1 MKRRRFLRK
10 ALRPRMFLIYILI
23 ILIVVLVLTYAL
35 GGIKAKADGISENLP
50 FNFESGDWK
59 SMLGAEDNTE
69 HPELS
74 DYNKNKWIAQN
85 DKFVMYF
92 DESTTIATVYVIEP
106 DALTGANVQYECG
119 DGSVKTYP
127 EVDVTKCKVYYTSAQ
142 TGDKGNHTNLTVRV
156 ADSSTGKF
164 YSNGYSSYSNSVQ
177 YYNKFTQ
184 ATESHFYLNYNV
196 EDGLQILYEVGEF
209 NAGENYLAQYVTAT
223 LYKPEE
229 DAYIDR
235 SSGEVDE
242 GKYNAAM
249 EKWVKYMSLL
259 GVEDAANAPYKTWL
273 NALYDTLDERFR
285 GNTIFYTTKDAT
297 TKELNYTGSIDV
309 YTKEAYEYFLG
320 LVNDG
325 IVEAKDGFEIEYS
338 ESPSVDNYT
347 YNCRWNFKNISPE
360 WLDNCQ
366 EYFNT
371 NESPLTHNFF
381 LSNKVF
387 EFLTASAYTISTND
401 QNEEL
406 GDFRFYPYYIR
417 SKNMRGVTLKY
428 SYNLL
433 YTASD
438 ESIGLYKEKDGN
450 LVGGYVA
457 RNEDGTF
464 VGEGANIERK
474 FYSLEQAA
482 IDNERFNHTSATSL
496 PIVQVGLQLKLTED
510 GLKASIL
517 KNSLV
522 DTQNAK
528 SSNVIVVKNE
538 TQEQRIADLNQ
549 LYVIYNAEVLPY
561 MAYVDNTGDEA
572 AINPQKGSI
581 IVPDGSGAIINFD
594 NGKTDMG
601 ATAVNKPYYGRDEA
615 FISKAVLEETQDLM
629 LGMYGFIKDKDDY
642 HEGGAILGIVEKGG
656 NQVSLFAQ
664 TKAKISSANFI
675 AVLRLYEEVAIGA
688 YTNKAKFNKWAA
700 ILTNSDLEFMYI
712 FLDADKAN
720 YSDIAAAYRE
730 YLIKR
735 DNIEA
740 HDTTNE
746 TVVNLN
752 FLGAFEKY
760 ALFLGFKYKTPDTLT
775 TFDQAGN
782 IVEELSTGIT
792 VDGVNKKVNAFSVSY
807 TGWTTEELQYQVGG
821 SLKVSPK
828 LGGKKG
834 MQKFASELEAKG
846 ISFYP
851 EVYITTTQGYDL
863 AYGNLKY
870 TARSISNEIAVKY
883 QFDVSTQRQNK
894 KIAHTNIINPS
905 YYNSITDLMIKN
917 YDKLDLGNNS
927 GAFLVDL
934 GNMSVGSYNKSSQ
947 IIYGQDSIVLQ
958 LQSLAKMKENGLVK
972 VKAPYDY
979 AFKYID
985 IATDIPLTSTKLAI
999 YDETIPFYQLVISGL
1014 FDYTTEEIN
1023 GTSNYGASWYGAK
1036 ALESGANLNFQISAT
1051 NPTVLLDTD
1060 YTYYYQAFYDNWK
1073 EAIVNTTKMIDD
1085 SGIHKGVLTNHELL
1099 DKDISHVTYTLKDN
1113 SGTIEIYV
1121 NATSKDYTYIDELN
1135 NTYTIPAYG
1144 YIKVN

>member
-1 MKRRRFLRK
+1 MKKRRFLRK
-10 ALRPRMFLIYILI
+10 ALRPRMFLIYILV
-23 ILIVVLVLTYAL
+23 ILIVVLILTYAF
-35 GGIKAKADGISENLP
+35 GGIKAKADGISDNLA
-50 FNFESGDWK
+50 FNINSGDWK
-59 SMLGAEDNTE
+59 SMLEATDA
-69 HPELS
+69 
-74 DYNKNKWIAQN
+74 DYDTNKWIAQN
-85 DKFVMYF
+85 DNFVMYF
-92 DESTTIATVYVIEP
+92 DESTTIATVYKIEP
-106 DALTGANVQYECG
+106 DALTGANVQYQCG
-119 DGSVKTYP
+119 DGSTKTYP
-127 EVDVTKCKVYYTSAQ
+127 EVDVTKCKVYYTTAQ
-142 TGDKGNHTNLTVRV
+142 THEKGNHTNISVRV
-156 ADSSTGKF
+156 ADSSTGKL
-164 YSNGYSSYSNSVQ
+164 YGNGYSSYSNSVQ

-184 ATESHFYLNYNV
+184 DTESHFYLNYNV
-196 EDGLQILYEVGEF
+196 ENGLQVLYEVGEF
-209 NAGENYLAQYVTAT
+209 NAGENYLAQYVVAT
-223 LYKPEE
+223 MYKPEE
-229 DAYIDR
+229 EAYINR
-235 SSGEVDE
+235 STGEVDQD
-242 GKYNAAM
+242 KYDAAM

-259 GVEDAANAPYKTWL
+259 GLEDAANAPYKTWL
-273 NALYDTLDERFR
+273 NALYDTLDERYR
-285 GNTIFYTTKDAT
+285 GNTIFYTTKDSST
-297 TKELNYTGSIDV
+297 GVLNYTGSVDV

-325 IVEAKDGFEIEYS
+325 TVEAKDGMEIEYS
-338 ESPSVDNYT
+338 DSPSVDNYT
-347 YNCRWNFKNISPE
+347 YNCKWNFKNISPE
-360 WLDNCQ
+360 WLENCQ
-366 EYFNT
+366 QYFNT

-387 EFLTASAYTISTND
+387 EYLITSTYSITNND
-401 QNEEL
+401 QEESL
-406 GDFRFYPYYIR
+406 GDLRFYPYYIR
-417 SKNMRGVTLKY
+417 SKNMRGVLLQY

-433 YTASD
+433 YRTSED
-438 ESIGLYKEKDGN
+438 SIGLYKEKDGN
-450 LVGGYVA
+450 LVGGFVA
-457 RNEDGTF
+457 RNSDGTF
-464 VGEGANIERK
+464 VGEGENIERQL
-474 FYSLEQAA
+474 YSLEHAA
-482 IDNERFNHTSATSL
+482 LDNERFNYTSVTSL
-496 PIVQVGLQLKLTED
+496 PIVQIGLQMILTDE
-510 GLKASIL
+510 GLKASIM

-522 DTQNAK
+522 DTQNANE
-528 SSNVIVVKNE
+528 SNVIVVKNE
-538 TQEQRIADLNQ
+538 TQEQKISDLNQ
-549 LYVIYNAEVLPY
+549 LYVLYNTEVLPY
-561 MAYVDNTGDEA
+561 MAYVDNTGLAVADA
-572 AINPQKGSI
+572 QKGSI

-629 LGMYGFIKDKDDY
+629 LGMYGFIKEKDEN
-642 HEGGAILGIVEKGG
+642 HEGGAILAIVEKGG

-664 TKAKISSANFI
+664 TKSKVSSANFI
-675 AVLRLYEEVAIGA
+675 ATLRLYEEVAIGA
-688 YTNKAKFNKWAA
+688 YTNKSKFNKWAA
-700 ILTNSDLEFMYI
+700 TLTNSDLEFMYV
-712 FLDADKAN
+712 FLGADKAN
-720 YSDIAAAYRE
+720 YSDIAKAYRD
-730 YLIKR
+730 YLVKR
-735 DNIEA
+735 DEITAKDN
-740 HDTTNE
+740 TND

-775 TFDQAGN
+775 TFDQANN

-792 VDGVNKKVNAFSVSY
+792 VDGVNKRVNAFSVSY

-834 MQKFASELEAKG
+834 MQKFASNLASKG
-846 ISFYP
+846 INFYP

-870 TARSISNEIAVKY
+870 SARSISNETAIKY

-917 YDKLDLGNNS
+917 YDKLGLGDNS

-934 GNMSVGSYNKSSQ
+934 GNTSVGSYNKNSQ

-958 LQSLAKMKENGLVK
+958 LQCLAKMKEQGLVK

-979 AFKYID
+979 AFKYVD
-985 IATDIPLTSTKLAI
+985 FATDIPLTSTKLAI
-999 YDETIPFYQLVISGL
+999 YDETIPFYQLVVSGL

-1073 EAIVNTTKMIDD
+1073 EAIVNTAKKIDD
-1085 SGIHKGVLTNHELL
+1085 SGINKGILTSHKLL

-1135 NTYTIPAYG
+1135 NTYDIPAYG